1 MYQLKKHLKALCLV
15 LAIPVLFGCTYR
27 KSFSPDLLLDNQQI
41 ATTATEH
48 AARFDCDTAVITCID
63 FRFAVAN
70 QEFINDTLGLKD
82 NYDHISIP
90 GSIYNMVN
98 PETRD
103 LLFSKFTLS
112 VRLHLIKRV
121 IIISHKDCGGYG
133 GSASFGS
140 EIAEYETL
148 CADLRKAKTLL
159 IERYP
164 TLDVDLYLE
173 SLVEKDGGLTV
184 HFEEIPHKVY

>member
-1 MYQLKKHLKALCLV
+1 MKKHLKVLCLV
-15 LAIPVLFGCTYR
+15 LAILVPPGC
-27 KSFSPDLLLDNQQI
+27 SPSPDLLLDNQQV
-41 ATTATEH
+41 ATTVAED
-48 AARFDCDTAVITCID
+48 AAQFDCDTIVITCID
-63 FRFAVAN
+63 HRFAVAN

-121 IIISHKDCGGYG
+121 IIISHKDCGAYG

-140 EIAEYETL
+140 EIAEYENL
-148 CADLRKAKTLL
+148 CADLWEARTLL
-159 IERYP
+159 IEKYP
-164 TLDVDLYLE
+164 TLEVDLYLE
-173 SLVEKDGGLTV
+173 SLAKEGERLTV
-184 HFEEIPHKVY
+184 RFEKIPHKIY